1 MAIRS
6 KMDNTRSKMNGVK
19 YFDEKVS
26 PKLAQCST
34 AAEMLAVLEGHFKL
48 DQKLGLVTSLAF
60 RQGLRT
66 AVTMINAQPK

>member
-1 MAIRS
+1 
-6 KMDNTRSKMNGVK
+6 MNGND
-19 YFDEKVS
+19 YFEKVVA
-26 PKLAQCST
+26 PKLALCTT

-66 AVTMINAQPK
+66 AVNMIKAQPK

>member
-1 MAIRS
+1 
-6 KMDNTRSKMNGVK
+6 MNGND
-19 YFDEKVS
+19 YFETVVA
-26 PKLAQCST
+26 PKLALCTT

-66 AVTMINAQPK
+66 AVNMIKAQPK

>member
-1 MAIRS
+1 MDHSS
-6 KMDNTRSKMNGVK
+6 KLMNGND
-19 YFDEKVS
+19 YFEKVVA
-26 PKLAQCST
+26 PKLALCTT

-66 AVTMINAQPK
+66 AVNMIKAQPK